1 MTPAR
6 RSREIARPG
15 ADAPAPTGSGRERRN
30 GKGNNAVNV
39 APNKR
44 RLAKA
49 FIAVY
54 VAIAAV
60 WFFHAVVTTRGPG
73 RQYAL
78 APEIKDLHLS
88 EPFEATAT
96 AGKTLDPDVARV
108 LKRAGVPTVRLEDGK
123 EVLVDNGVGR
133 RLRSIPMP
141 KGTHI
146 TEDLWNLVLAD
157 EARERPA
164 AKVFVGGR
172 GTVLGFSLD
181 LALVMVNFLGLLCIL
196 YVFFWDPLLAMLDH
210 RAETIRSQLREAK
223 GEREEARSLRD
234 KYAGLMQGAKKDR
247 EELIT
252 GGQREGETERQK
264 ILDRAR
270 EEAEKVLAR
279 AREEIQGE
287 AARARRRLRR
297 EVASLSAEIAA
308 EILRRELNAQDQE
321 ALVRDFLDKAD
332 AGNPNARA
340 APDPKDP

>member
-1 MTPAR
+1 M
-6 RSREIARPG
+6 
-15 ADAPAPTGSGRERRN
+15 
-30 GKGNNAVNV
+30 NV
-39 APNKR
+39 APNKK

-49 FIAVY
+49 FVVVY
-54 VAIAAV
+54 VAIAAA

-73 RQYAL
+73 REYAL
-78 APEIKDLHLS
+78 APEIKDLRLT
-88 EPFEATAT
+88 EPFETTAF
-96 AGKTLDPDVARV
+96 AGKTLDEDTARA
-108 LKRAGVPTVRLEDGK
+108 LRRAGVPTVVLENGK
-123 EVLVDNGVGR
+123 EVLVDNAEGQ

-181 LALVMVNFLGLLCIL
+181 LALVMVNFFGLLCIL

-210 RAETIRSQLREAK
+210 RAETIQSQLKEAK
-223 GEREEARSLRD
+223 SEREEARSLRD

-247 EELIT
+247 EELIA
-252 GGQREGETERQK
+252 GGQHEGEMERQK

-279 AREEIQGE
+279 AGEDIQGE
-287 AARARRRLRR
+287 AARARRHLRR

-308 EILRRELNAQDQE
+308 EILRRELKAEDHE

-332 AGNPNARA
+332 AGNRNARA
-340 APDPKDP
+340 APDPKDN

>member
-1 MTPAR
+1 M
-6 RSREIARPG
+6 
-15 ADAPAPTGSGRERRN
+15 
-30 GKGNNAVNV
+30 NV